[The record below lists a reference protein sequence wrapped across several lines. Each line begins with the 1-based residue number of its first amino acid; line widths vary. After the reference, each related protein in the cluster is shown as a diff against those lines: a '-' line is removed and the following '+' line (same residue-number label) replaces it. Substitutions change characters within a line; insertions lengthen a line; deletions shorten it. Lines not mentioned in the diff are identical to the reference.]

1 MLAFQSLYARQF
13 IGADRAF
20 PFCMTLRRPLINRTN
35 IGDLSR
41 KIGVFLFWG
50 RQPVADLVRLQI
62 FFFNN
67 RCACLGEIVV
77 TISRLM
83 ISSAISRPVH

>member
-20 PFCMTLRRPLINRTN
+20 PFFMTLRCLMINRTN
-35 IGDLSR
+35 IADLGC
-41 KIGVFLFWG
+41 KIWVFIFWG
-50 RQPVADLVRLQI
+50 RQPVTDLVRLQV

-67 RCACLGEIVV
+67 RWACLGEIVL
-77 TISRLM
+77 TISRFM